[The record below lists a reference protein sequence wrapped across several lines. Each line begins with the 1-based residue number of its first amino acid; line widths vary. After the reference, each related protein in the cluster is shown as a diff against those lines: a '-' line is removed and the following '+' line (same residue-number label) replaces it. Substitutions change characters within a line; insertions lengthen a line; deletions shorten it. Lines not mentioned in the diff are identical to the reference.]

1 MPKNLR
7 KRGDVWW
14 YRITKAGQTFEGSLQ
29 TGNLGVAKERL
40 ESVRREL
47 TATRFGEKPRRT
59 FDEAAVRFKREH
71 FPALKHKSRLRYSVS
86 LRVMVDHFQGVY
98 LDEIGSAKLGD
109 FERARLAQGVTTTT
123 VRRDLACLSS
133 LFSRAEEWEWITN
146 NPVKPYKRGRAKAGL
161 KEGPPRTRYL
171 SETEESALEPVSPP
185 KAWDAIA
192 FAIDTGLRK
201 EEQFSLELTDLDL
214 EARELTVRAEIA
226 KTGVER
232 KVPLLDRAFAIAIKL
247 SADRVGRVPLFVT
260 KDGERYSPNSST
272 MYEALQKAC
281 RRAGVARCSWHDL
294 RRTCGC
300 RLLQVHGMS
309 LQEVSAWLG
318 HGDVRITQARYA
330 FLKVDMLHKAL
341 RRPSN
346 VVYFSRKG
354 QNKGQF
360 ESNGE

>member
-7 KRGDVWW
+7 RRGGVWW
-14 YRITKAGQTFEGSLQ
+14 YRITKSGQTFEGSLQ

-40 ESVRREL
+40 EGIRREL
-47 TATRFGEKPRRT
+47 TATRYGEKPRRT
-59 FDEAAVRFKREH
+59 FDEAALRFKREH
-71 FPALKHKSRLRYSVS
+71 FPALKPKSRLRYSVS

-98 LDEIGSAKLGD
+98 LDEIGSARMGD
-109 FERARLAQGVTTTT
+109 FERARLAEGVTTTT
-123 VRRDLACLSS
+123 VRRDLGCLSS
-133 LFSRAEEWEWITN
+133 LFSRAEEWEWVTS

-161 KEGPPRTRYL
+161 KEGQARTRYL
-171 SETEESALEPVSPP
+171 SEGEESAIEPVCAP

-214 EARELTVRAEIA
+214 EAREITVRAEVA

-232 KVPLLDRAFAIAIKL
+232 KVPLLDRALAIAIKL

-260 KDGERYSPNSST
+260 KDGERYSPNSPT

-300 RLLQVHGMS
+300 RLLQAHGMS

-318 HGDVRITQARYA
+318 HGDVRITQQRYA
-330 FLKVDMLHKAL
+330 FLRVDQLHRAL
-341 RRPSN
+341 KRPSN
-346 VVYFSRKG
+346 IVYLNPKG
-354 QNKGQF
+354 QNKGQN
-360 ESNGE
+360 ES